1 MYMGHRRKK
10 PPRLH
15 DRQGSLQ
22 DDLHVWQEWTKDMT
36 PLVQKTV
43 VTLPKVVAPLPKDVS
58 WQVMEGWHAP
68 VPQGPVSPKRLTKKV
83 IVEARVDL
91 HGLTKKEAFEV
102 VCQSVMKGIAKR
114 CRVLLVITGKG
125 PLSTVCEGGGV
136 LKRSL
141 PEWLEDPLLRPFIA
155 SYAPARPC
163 DGGGGAFYVVL
174 KSLEKSSKVAAFN
187 SEAL

>member
-1 MYMGHRRKK
+1 MGGHRRKK

-15 DRQGSLQ
+15 DRPGSLQ
-22 DDLHVWQEWTKDMT
+22 DDHHVWHEWTKDIT
-36 PLVQKTV
+36 PFIQKTV

-68 VPQGPVSPKRLTKKV
+68 LPQGPVSPKRLTTKV
-83 IVEARVDL
+83 VIEARVDL
-91 HGLTKKEAFEV
+91 HGLTKKEAFEA
-102 VCQSVMKGIAKR
+102 VCQSVMKGIARR

-163 DGGGGAFYVVL
+163 DGGGGAFYVFL
-174 KSLEKSSKVAAFN
+174 KSLDKNVQKGID
-187 SEAL
+187 